1 MFVFVQ
7 SKTKV
12 LWIHFYSLNTN
23 FLGFDD
29 SIEAQY
35 LVHDEKHKNNNISLL
50 QVSKSRI
57 QMSTNIYESVNLREL
72 TPTKLVNNSKYNL
85 PNYFQI
91 TTLYTAQTNS
101 TRKCRQKY
109 KYFMVGFF
117 LLCFVFVF
125 AFCLFVCFLVIIC
138 NRVFIAM

>member
-23 FLGFDD
+23 SLVFDD

-35 LVHDEKHKNNNISLL
+35 LVHDEKHKNNNRSLL

-72 TPTKLVNNSKYNL
+72 TPTKLVNNSKYNW

-91 TTLYTAQTNS
+91 TTLYTAQTDS
-101 TRKCRQKY
+101 TKKCRQKY
-109 KYFMVGFF
+109 KSFYGWVFF
-117 LLCFVFVF
+117 ALFCFCFLF
-125 AFCLFVCFLVIIC
+125 LFVCLFFSDNL
-138 NRVFIAM
+138 